1 MLNQMKQT
9 LSNINNSK
17 YFAGLV
23 MIMLNIGSKYITV
36 SLTKS
41 QESYLR
47 GTIAR
52 QLLIF
57 SVIWM
62 GTRDLFVSIGM
73 TAAFFILTQY
83 LFNEQSALCIIPEKL
98 RKYEDL
104 IDDNNDG
111 HITPE
116 EIENAMRLLEKAK
129 KNERKRNHLNQL
141 ENFQSRLIY

>member
-36 SLTKS
+36 NLTKS

-111 HITPE
+111 NITPE